1 MAYSAVGTRYQSK
14 SKIINN
20 AIKYMKHKKSIFWA
34 GLMGVIALPILAVE
48 KQQPNVIVLFID
60 DLGYNDLGYR
70 NSSFE
75 TPHIDRLASE
85 SIDFVNAYVPSPTS
99 SPSRVGL
106 LTGRHPLKVGFTRHI
121 EENAYDPYK
130 NEEFGL
136 NADDP
141 GEKPSRQYLPLKE
154 VTFAEALKSLGYK
167 TCAIGKWHLG
177 KEPYYP
183 QMQGFDDVYGES
195 SLGNPVCY
203 FPPYFKKAEKQ
214 TTEGEYLT
222 DYLTDHAVEVIKTND
237 YKKAPLCMYLAHYG
251 VHSPHQAPSEVV
263 EKYMKRGIEK
273 NYATY
278 HAMVEAIDNSVGL
291 IIDAIKQAGVADNTV
306 LMFISDQGGY
316 FTNYPLKGGK
326 QAGTALYEGGA
337 KIPFIVKLPN
347 TEKGR
352 IVEERINTLD
362 VFPTLVELAGG
373 DMKEYPQLEGLSL
386 VSTFAGGHCH
396 ERPLYF
402 YRSYDD
408 QASSI
413 ILKGYKFIY
422 TRSGN
427 HELYN
432 LNVDPNE
439 ATNLINDARV
449 QDIKAK
455 LKMMVEDFL
464 KKYDLP
470 SIPYPTLPP
479 HAYLNQATDTKIK
492 LETVSAER

>member
-1 MAYSAVGTRYQSK
+1 
-14 SKIINN
+14 
-20 AIKYMKHKKSIFWA
+20 MKHGKSIFWA
-34 GLMGVIALPILAVE
+34 GLLGAIVIPALAVE
-48 KQQPNVIVLFID
+48 KQQPNVVILFID

-75 TPHIDRLASE
+75 TPHIDKLASE
-85 SIDFVNAYVPSPTS
+85 GIDFVNAYVPSPTS

-121 EENAYDPYK
+121 DENAYDPYK
-130 NEEFGL
+130 NGEFGL
-136 NADDP
+136 DVNDP

-154 VTFAEALKSLGYK
+154 VTFAEVLKDLGYK

-183 QMQGFDDVYGES
+183 QKQGFDEVYGES

-203 FPPYFKKAEKQ
+203 FPPYFKKVEKRSA
-214 TTEGEYLT
+214 EGEYLT
-222 DYLTDHAVEVIKTND
+222 DYLTDHAVEVIQTND

-251 VHSPHQAPSEVV
+251 VHSPHQAPAERVA
-263 EKYMKRGIEK
+263 KYK
-273 NYATY
+273 NKGLDTQYAVY
-278 HAMVEAIDNSVGL
+278 HAMVESIDNSVGR
-291 IIDAIKQAGVADNTV
+291 IMDAIKQAGVEDNTIV
-306 LMFISDQGGY
+306 MFISDQGGY

-347 TEKGR
+347 MEKGR
-352 IVEERINTLD
+352 VIDERINTLD

-373 DMKEYPQLEGLSL
+373 DIKDYSQLEGLSL
-386 VSTFAGGHCH
+386 VSTFAGAPCP

-408 QASSI
+408 QAASV
-413 ILKGYKFIY
+413 ILRGYKLIY

-439 ATNLINDARV
+439 TTNMISDTKV
-449 QDIKAK
+449 QNIKIE
-455 LKMMVEDFL
+455 LKTMVEDFL
-464 KKYDLP
+464 RKYDLP
-470 SIPYPTLPP
+470 SVVYPTL
-479 HAYLNQATDTKIK
+479 
-492 LETVSAER
+492 VSSTEEHKRR